1 MRITFTIQL
10 IIGLIFI
17 AASGCVVNRN
27 DGRVV
32 SLKHSEGLAMR
43 GIWVTRWDFRSPTDV
58 ERIMRDASELGI
70 TDIFWQVRG
79 QGDAYYR
86 SSIEPWGEELFR
98 DNRAKT
104 DPGFDPLELAI
115 GEAHRRG
122 MRVHAW
128 MNVMPMWRG
137 KAMPRDPKHLLYEHP
152 EWRLYNAD
160 GKVQE
165 LHDGYV
171 VINPVYEEVQQYL
184 AGIVRDIVRRYDID
198 GVHLDYIR
206 YLSDEIG
213 ANELMPGDAKSLG
226 MYARATGKAG
236 IASRVDRDA
245 YREWIRSRITD
256 LVGAIRAT
264 ALREDPGIL
273 YSAAVWR
280 RPEMARDRY
289 MQDAATWVNAG
300 MIDAVMPMIY
310 SDDDLRYKDDLD
322 AWFKAV
328 DDRRVVPGIGAYK
341 HASAGQTTNQ
351 IMIGGTRRFAIFAY
365 STIFESVNPDQDRS
379 EKAVAER
386 ALRRESVQRFFHD
399 LARP

>member
-1 MRITFTIQL
+1 MRVSITIKLL
-10 IIGLIFI
+10 IGITVI
-17 AASGCVVNRN
+17 AFSGCVVHRN
-27 DGRVV
+27 DGRVNAQ
-32 SLKHSEGLAMR
+32 KHSR
-43 GIWVTRWDFRSPTDV
+43 GIKMHAVWVTRWDFRSPDDV
-58 ERIMRDASELGI
+58 RRIVADASELGM

-98 DNRAKT
+98 DDRSKS

-115 GEAHRRG
+115 NESHRRG
-122 MRVHAW
+122 VRIHAW
-128 MNVMPMWRG
+128 INAMPLWRG
-137 KAMPRDPKHLLYEHP
+137 KAKPRDPEHP
-152 EWRLYNAD
+152 LYTHPQWRLHDAD
-160 GKVQE
+160 GNVQE
-165 LHDGYV
+165 LHEGYV
-171 VINPVYEEVQQYL
+171 VVNPVYEEVHQYI

-213 ANELMPGDAKSLG
+213 PNDLMPGDAKSLG
-226 MYARATGKAG
+226 MYARATGNAG

-245 YREWIRSRITD
+245 YRTWIRSRITD
-256 LVGAIRAT
+256 LVRTIRET

-273 YSAAVWR
+273 YTAAVWR
-280 RPEMARDRY
+280 RPELARDRY

-300 MIDAVMPMIY
+300 IVDAVLPMIY

-328 DDRRVVPGIGAYK
+328 DDRKVVPGIGAYK
-341 HASAGQTTNQ
+341 HDSAGQTANQ
-351 IMIGGTRRFAIFAY
+351 VMIGDTRRFAIFAY

-379 EKAVAER
+379 EKAIAER
-386 ALRRESVQRFFHD
+386 ALRRDAMGRLFESLR
-399 LARP
+399 RP